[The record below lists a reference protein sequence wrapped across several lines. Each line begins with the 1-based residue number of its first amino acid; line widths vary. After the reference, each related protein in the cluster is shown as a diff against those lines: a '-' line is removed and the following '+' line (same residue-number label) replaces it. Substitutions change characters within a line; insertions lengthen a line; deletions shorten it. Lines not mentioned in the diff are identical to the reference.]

1 MFEMPPFL
9 DCPECDG
16 KDSLGVLM
24 VCDRHYVRRCKKCK
38 YTSQH
43 RLPEL
48 SKRFLLLDQFVFSN
62 IAKAIDPKFN
72 KSRMTEL
79 DYKFYRKLFAKLE
92 RLFRYQLI
100 ICPNTQIHRNES
112 IISEDYEKF
121 KIVWKHLSS
130 DIELIGP
137 DIVYCRQVWDS
148 FNRWESGGDKKAYKN
163 DPSEIYDRTF
173 NVWMDPIRIS
183 LDLPKD
189 PGLVNELQ
197 HNREKRKEWLDSVF
211 KQWKTDKSLTF
222 KDWYNE
228 EIAGSIKVL
237 EDQLKR
243 QIQIYLELAKDPN
256 SHNSFEL
263 IGNGKANLLL
273 RMLNLL
279 RETETDEE
287 VVYSRL
293 REFFGSDYYRDLPV
307 VRIESALWAGLAHQI
322 CHGGMSFP
330 NESIFNDFRSISAY
344 LPFIDLIIVDRQ
356 CYNILSQNPV
366 RDFLSI
372 PTKVFSLGQKDE
384 ILEYL
389 DQIESDASTEIKDQV
404 HTLYG
409 EHWLK
414 PYFSIIEDQFYK
426 RKT

>member
-1 MFEMPPFL
+1 
-9 DCPECDG
+9 
-16 KDSLGVLM
+16 M

-48 SKRFLLLDQFVFSN
+48 SKKILLLDQFVFSN
-62 IAKAIDPKFN
+62 IAKAFDPKFD
-72 KSRMTEL
+72 KSRMSKL
-79 DYKFYRKLFAKLE
+79 DSEFYSKLFAKLE

-100 ICPNTQIHRNES
+100 ICPHTQIHRNES
-112 IISEDYEKF
+112 TISEDYEKF

-130 DIELIGP
+130 NIKLINP

-148 FNRWESGGDKKAYKN
+148 FNRWKSGGDKKAYKN
-163 DPSEIYDRTF
+163 DPSEICDSKF
-173 NVWMDPIRIS
+173 NVWMNPMRIS

-189 PGLVNELQ
+189 PRLVNELQ

-228 EIAGSIKVL
+228 KIAGSIMVL

-243 QIQIYLELAKDPN
+243 QIQVYLELEKDPN
-256 SHNSFEL
+256 SHNSSEL

-293 REFFGSDYYRDLPV
+293 REFFGSNYYRNLPV

-330 NESIFNDFRSISAY
+330 NESILNDFRSISAY
-344 LPFIDLIIVDRQ
+344 LPFIDFIIVDRQ

-366 RDFLSI
+366 RDFLSF
-372 PTKVFSLGQKDE
+372 PTKVFSLGQRDE

-409 EHWLK
+409 EQWLK